1 MGVLFDFTMDYGGAE
16 DPDGT
21 EKKRTFK
28 DFAAADIHAVFLN
41 GDEFAEKRD
50 IRFDGET
57 YRDVLV
63 VAGET
68 GLQGKQEKN
77 FLQTQKDHGEGL
89 YKRVLT
95 VHLALADTGGKQPE
109 FGSVF
114 EMNDAAGESFFR
126 LFYVMES
133 GQDSGMLALRLAETD
148 E

>member
-77 FLQTQKDHGEGL
+77 FEGL

-133 GQDSGMLALRLAETD
+133 GQDSGMLALRLAEPPVIEPPALST
-148 E
+148 